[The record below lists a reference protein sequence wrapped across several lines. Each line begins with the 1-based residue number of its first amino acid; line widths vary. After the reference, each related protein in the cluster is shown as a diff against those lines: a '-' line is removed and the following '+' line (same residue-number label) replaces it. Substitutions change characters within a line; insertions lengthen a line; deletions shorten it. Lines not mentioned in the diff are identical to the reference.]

1 MMQTRSI
8 RFRLTAWYAVVL
20 AAALALFGGL
30 IWLSLRQR
38 MVGEVDEELQRGA
51 SRFEAYL
58 RSESLEYSGRHL
70 LGELAEFC
78 QALPSSVR
86 LELLGSKGFE
96 FHYPLTGPP
105 VRGMMR
111 TTERSFRIGEEDFRL
126 SLGTSSHE
134 IDHTLELLGILL
146 LTLIPAVI
154 LVACVGGAWLSRRA
168 LRPVDEITL
177 AARTI
182 GIENLSQRL
191 PVPETGDEIQR
202 LTEVW
207 NTMLGRLESAVKTL
221 SQFAADASHELRTPL
236 AVIRTSAELSLRRAR
251 EPEAYRDSLSE
262 VAEEAER
269 MTQLVED
276 LLFLAR
282 SDSRNS
288 GMAMAPFDLRDAVRD
303 AVAEVRDLAA
313 AKEVDLRL
321 SVPAEEVPSHGNR
334 AATRRLYL
342 VLLDNALK
350 YSHPGGTVNVAL
362 TGSAHEITVTVEDF
376 GIGIS
381 QEDLPHIFQRF
392 YRADKA
398 RTNTS
403 DGHGGHGL
411 GLSLAETLAQ
421 VHGARI
427 AVKSVEGEG
436 SVFSVIYAR

>member
-1 MMQTRSI
+1 MEARSI
-8 RFRLTAWYAVVL
+8 RFRLTAWYAIVL

-38 MVGEVDEELQRGA
+38 LVGEVDEELQRGA
-51 SRFEAYL
+51 SRFEAYV
-58 RSESLEYSGRHL
+58 RTESLEYSGKHL
-70 LGELAEFC
+70 VGELAEFC
-78 QALPSSVR
+78 QALPSSTH
-86 LELLGSKGFE
+86 LELRGSKGFA
-96 FHYPLTGPP
+96 FRYPVSGTP
-105 VRGMMR
+105 VGGLMR
-111 TTERSFRIGEEDFRL
+111 TTERSFRIGEEEFRL
-126 SLGTSSHE
+126 TLGTSSHE
-134 IDHTLELLGILL
+134 IDHTLDLLKILL

-154 LVACVGGAWLSRRA
+154 LIACLGGAWLSRRA
-168 LRPVDEITL
+168 LRPVDEITV
-177 AARTI
+177 AARHI
-182 GIENLSQRL
+182 GIENLSERL
-191 PVPETGDEIQR
+191 PAPGTGDEIQR

-207 NTMLGRLESAVKTL
+207 NTMLDRLESAVKTL

-236 AVIRTSAELSLRRAR
+236 AVIRTSAELALRRAR

-282 SDSRNS
+282 SDARNS
-288 GMAMAPFDLRDAVRD
+288 AMPMTPFDLRDAVRD
-303 AVAEVRDLAA
+303 AVAEVRDLAR
-313 AKEVDLRL
+313 AKDVELRL
-321 SVPAEEVPSHGNR
+321 SLPAEEVASHGNR

-350 YSHPGGTVNVAL
+350 YSHPGGRVNVAL

-381 QEDLPHIFQRF
+381 PEDLPHIFQRF

-398 RTNTS
+398 RTS
-403 DGHGGHGL
+403 SGDGHGGHGL

-436 SVFSVIYAR
+436 SVFSVVYTR